1 MRAPPITHRD
11 YVAASGAQAAQAPQQ
26 AVPQAPQQMY
36 QVLATPGQRIELW
49 RGWRRVAYTG
59 TRFTVPPNPYDR
71 GVWANLA
78 EVWRVPGGD
87 KLD

>member
-1 MRAPPITHRD
+1 
-11 YVAASGAQAAQAPQQ
+11 
-26 AVPQAPQQMY
+26 MY